1 MKDAMMEKIELT
13 NGIWT
18 FVLSEDGRAL
28 SLTDGEKEL
37 LRKDPS
43 IPICE
48 FLLTESGQNHRVFSA
63 LLLRHDA
70 RSAAFTA
77 ELDLGNPV
85 RLHFDWQMGN
95 PDESGTPLLCTI
107 DLRAATD
114 LNTDVALKWFWNFQ
128 IPMAERSLF
137 VPLFD
142 GHGLRTSL
150 KEPRG
155 WHYECTSHQAV
166 VETNRLAIPVL
177 DEYSHDLTLRV
188 AHFSDPFFG
197 TALILPSSDSAGAFS
212 SKFLSAVGPQQ
223 FQRRIFGLYLHN
235 GDAATALEAFFRYA
249 IPHCPPGPD
258 WLHEIAMVDYDFL
271 SKKGEGWYR
280 DVDKLTELIEP
291 NDRHCVLLTLH
302 GWYDFLGRY
311 SYDESTHR
319 MLNEWIAMP
328 GGDKISMS
336 LTNMHKRITYAK
348 ERRFRVALYFAD
360 GLAIDSGSPTYS
372 EEIVFR
378 EPSGELRRHHWG
390 GPDTVAQTYIM
401 NPVHPKVQALL
412 RGYLKALLNEFGK
425 EIDALNWDET
435 FTTKVGDIS
444 TGSFPGYADRAFMLF
459 CKELRDIVKSH
470 NPEIAFL
477 ASDCTGLMLP
487 QEDGSFWQ
495 ALPAQNAVV
504 FDGTFQ
510 DSHCY
515 PTAWQYGLFPNY
527 RNVVWS
533 CNWTPFERFDW
544 TNTGV
549 RVFGV
554 PVAISNG
561 WGENRGISD
570 ATEVE
575 VRKVMDLFD
584 FRKNL
589 RNRLRWLETRDLH
602 K

>member
-1 MKDAMMEKIELT
+1 MVNMIDLS
-13 NGIWT
+13 NGIWKLR
-18 FVLSEDGRAL
+18 LSESGNLL
-28 SLTDGEKEL
+28 SLTDGRIEIVRTEA
-37 LRKDPS
+37 P
-43 IPICE
+43 PICE
-48 FLLTESGQNHRVFSA
+48 LLLTESGQGERITAATLLRYDGKSARFVAHVGLTRPLTVHYEWEIHDPDDFGSA
-63 LLLRHDA
+63 LTC
-70 RSAAFTA
+70 SVEIESTAF
-77 ELDLGNPV
+77 LD
-85 RLHFDWQMGN
+85 
-95 PDESGTPLLCTI
+95 S
-107 DLRAATD
+107 
-114 LNTDVALKWFWNFQ
+114 DVILKWFWNFHLPSSQ
-128 IPMAERSLF
+128 RRLF
-137 VPLFD
+137 IPLFN
-142 GHGLRTSL
+142 GHGMRTSL
-150 KEPRG
+150 AEPRG

-166 VETNRLAIPVL
+166 VETNRLAIPIL
-177 DEYSHDLTLRV
+177 DEYSHESTLHV
-188 AHFSDPFFG
+188 AHFADPFFG
-197 TALILPSSDSAGAFS
+197 TAILLANSDSPGAFS
-212 SKFLSAVGPQQ
+212 SKFLSAVGPEQ
-223 FQRRIFGLYLHN
+223 FQRRLFGVYLHN
-235 GDAATALEAFFRYA
+235 GDADTALGAFFRYG
-249 IPHCPPGPD
+249 IPNCPPGPE

-291 NDRHCVLLTLH
+291 NDRHRVLLTLH

-319 MLNEWIAMP
+319 MLTEWIAMP
-328 GGDKISMS
+328 GGDRIPMS
-336 LTNMHKRITYAK
+336 LTEMHKRITYAK
-348 ERRFRVALYFAD
+348 DRGFRIALYFAD

-378 EPSGELRRHHWG
+378 EPSGELRKHHWG

-401 NPVHPKVQALL
+401 NPVHPKVHSFF
-412 RGYLKALLNEFGK
+412 RSYLKALLNEFGK

-444 TGSFPGYADRAFMLF
+444 TGSYPGYADRAFMLL

-487 QEDGSFWQ
+487 QEDGSFWR
-495 ALPAQNAVV
+495 ALPAQNALV

-533 CNWTPFERFDW
+533 CNWTPFQHFDW

-554 PVAISNG
+554 PVSISNG
-561 WGENRGISD
+561 WEENRGISD
-570 ATEVE
+570 ATEAE
-575 VRKVMDLFD
+575 VRKVMDLFG

-589 RNRLRWLETRDLH
+589 RSRLRWLETRDLSR
-602 K
+602 